1 MKKQWNENQ
10 NISSVLHQMKEKLQG
25 KKVLLA
31 CSTGV
36 DSMVLLHLLGLIKAK
51 EDIVVV
57 HINHQKRLAS
67 IEEEAFIQDYTK
79 KLGMMCYTHK
89 LPHYEGSN
97 FQEWARTLRY
107 QYFYTIAKQEHI
119 DMILLAHH
127 ADDNLET
134 ILMRMIRSASLEG
147 YAGIRPLS
155 YYQDCV
161 LYRPLLGITKD
172 EIYMYAKLNHIT
184 YFEDASND
192 TDDYMRNR
200 IRHHIIPILK
210 QENPNLTKAIVNYS
224 TTLFHA
230 SDYFEKLEIN
240 FIKTLNLVHTNN
252 DYFVK
257 IHIAD
262 FKQLD
267 SFLQEQVLFRLLKP
281 FDLSKEAIHNIQKQM
296 TFHKSKIV
304 YHINL
309 QLNFIKEYGYVIFT
323 TRSIDQVEF
332 YCMIE
337 KEGTYILPENRK
349 IEVGKNICTFITL
362 NQQLWYNIPSYPF
375 VIRTRENGDKIKL
388 KSGTKSISDYLT
400 DLKVPYLERKNI
412 LLLCNQNNCVV
423 AVLGYTKK

>member
-1 MKKQWNENQ
+1 MKKKLNENQ
-10 NISSVLHQMKEKLQG
+10 NLSSVIHQMEKTLQG

-67 IEEEAFIQDYTK
+67 IEEEAFIKAYTTT
-79 KLGMMCYTHK
+79 LGIACYTHK

-97 FQEWARTLRY
+97 FQEWARNLRY
-107 QYFYTIAKQEHI
+107 QYFYKIAKQEHV

-134 ILMRMIRSASLEG
+134 ILMRMIRSSSLEG

-155 YYQDCV
+155 YYQDCM
-161 LYRPLLGITKD
+161 LYRPLLEVTKD
-172 EIYMYAKLNHIT
+172 EIYTYAKINHIT

-200 IRHHIIPILK
+200 MRHHIIPILK

-224 TTLFHA
+224 TTLFYA

-257 IHIAD
+257 IDITE

-267 SFLQEQVLFRLLKP
+267 SFLQEQILFRLLKH
-281 FDLSKEAIHNIQKQM
+281 FDLSKEAIRNIQKQM
-296 TFHKSKIV
+296 ISSKQKIV
-304 YHINL
+304 YKVNL
-309 QLNFIKEYGYVIFT
+309 QVNFIKEYGYVILT
-323 TRSIDQVEF
+323 TRSIDKAEF
-332 YCMIE
+332 YTTIQ
-337 KEGTYILPENRK
+337 KEGTYILLENSK
-349 IEVGKNICTFITL
+349 IEVGKNICTFITSK
-362 NQQLWYNIPSYPF
+362 QQLWYNIPSYPF
-375 VIRTRENGDKIKL
+375 VIRTRKDGDKIKL

-400 DLKVPYLERKNI
+400 DLKVPYLERQKT
-412 LLLCNQNNCVV
+412 LLLCDQNNCVV
-423 AVLGYTKK
+423 AILGYTKK

>member
-1 MKKQWNENQ
+1 MEKQGIENQ
-10 NISSVLHQMKEKLQG
+10 NISNVLHQIKEKLQG

-67 IEEEAFIQDYTK
+67 IEEEAFIQDYTQ
-79 KLGMMCYTHK
+79 KLGIRCYTHK

-107 QYFYTIAKQEHI
+107 QYFYTIAKQEQI
-119 DMILLAHH
+119 EIILLAHH

-134 ILMRMIRSASLEG
+134 ILMRLIRSASLEG
-147 YAGIRPLS
+147 YAGIRTLS
-155 YYQDCV
+155 HYQDCI

-172 EIYMYAKLNHIT
+172 EIYTYAKDNHIT
-184 YFEDASND
+184 YYEDASND

-200 IRHHIIPILK
+200 IRHHVMPMLK
-210 QENPNLTKAIVNYS
+210 QENPNLAKAIVNYS

-257 IHIAD
+257 INRVD
-262 FKQLD
+262 FEQLD
-267 SFLQEQVLFRLLKP
+267 AFLQEQVLFRLLKS
-281 FDLSKEAIHNIQKQM
+281 FDLSKEAMHNIQKQIASP
-296 TFHKSKIV
+296 KSKIV
-304 YHINL
+304 YPVNL

-323 TRSIDQVEF
+323 TRSIEKTAF
-332 YCMIE
+332 YQTIE

-349 IEVGKNICTFITL
+349 IEVGKNICTFITST
-362 NQQLWYNIPSYPF
+362 QQLWYNNPGYPF

-400 DLKVPYLERKNI
+400 DLKVPYLERQNI
-412 LLLCNQNNCVV
+412 LLLCDQNNCVV